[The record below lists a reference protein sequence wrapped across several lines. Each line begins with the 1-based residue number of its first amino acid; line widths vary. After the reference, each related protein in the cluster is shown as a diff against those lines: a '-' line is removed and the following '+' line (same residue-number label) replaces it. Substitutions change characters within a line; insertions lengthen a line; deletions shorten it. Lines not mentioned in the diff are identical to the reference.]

1 MKKKKSIRSMAA
13 VTWLLILAVGATWL
27 ASMGALTIV
36 TAQEVYDALYEK
48 SREFAD
54 LSGPFWD

>member
-27 ASMGALTIV
+27 TSMGALTIV
-36 TAQEVYDALYEK
+36 TA
-48 SREFAD
+48 
-54 LSGPFWD
+54 